1 MALDLSFHPC
11 PDLFLYIQHFFRK
24 CQNPPKPRNSIV
36 RQTFIV
42 HHSAADTAAGAGDT
56 RMDKMKHG
64 PLGSTKPGASSDKF
78 ASILEWTWSHRSG
91 EGRSK
96 LHNRIPFRDGDDKLQ
111 CAEPSAFAVSFIL
124 QQPHEVLIAPI
135 L

>member
-1 MALDLSFHPC
+1 M
-11 PDLFLYIQHFFRK
+11 
-24 CQNPPKPRNSIV
+24 
-36 RQTFIV
+36 

-64 PLGSTKPGASSDKF
+64 PLRSAKPGASSDNF
-78 ASILEWTWSHRSG
+78 ASILEWRWSHRSG

-96 LHNRIPFRDGDDKLQ
+96 LHNRITFRDGDDKLQ